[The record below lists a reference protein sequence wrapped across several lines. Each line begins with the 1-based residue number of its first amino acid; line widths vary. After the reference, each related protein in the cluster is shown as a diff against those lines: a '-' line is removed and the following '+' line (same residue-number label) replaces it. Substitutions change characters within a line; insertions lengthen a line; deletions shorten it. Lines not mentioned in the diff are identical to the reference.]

1 MNSSPLDAVV
11 RLCRAQTVA
20 TRQLDRRLA
29 AHGISFGDFLIL
41 THLASAEGA
50 RLRRVDLAERL
61 GLTPSGVTR
70 ALGPLERIG
79 LVDRQSD
86 PRDARASYASLSAPG
101 RRLLADA
108 RVSAEAAGREL
119 FGDVGAAGGDWDA
132 ADLDLFARLLAR
144 LGGTGL
150 PTTTATPP
158 PT

>member
-79 LVDRQSD
+79 LVGRESD
-86 PRDARASYASLSAPG
+86 PRDARASYALLTDHGRLRLSEAQ
-101 RRLLADA
+101 
-108 RVSAEAAGREL
+108 VSAELAGQEL
-119 FGDVGAAGGDWDA
+119 FGDIGAAQGDWDA
-132 ADLDLFARLLAR
+132 AELDLFARLLAR

-150 PTTTATPP
+150 PTT
-158 PT
+158 